1 MAEARKPRGRALLTV
16 VEVGER
22 LRVPVAVVLAA
33 VDAGLLPHVR
43 DDNGQLRFH
52 ADEIDG
58 IEIRAEK

>member
-1 MAEARKPRGRALLTV
+1 MAPARKPRRPASLTV

-22 LRVPVAVVLAA
+22 LHVPVAVVLAA
-33 VDAGLLPHVR
+33 VDAGLLPHLR
-43 DDNGQLRFH
+43 DDNGQLRFD